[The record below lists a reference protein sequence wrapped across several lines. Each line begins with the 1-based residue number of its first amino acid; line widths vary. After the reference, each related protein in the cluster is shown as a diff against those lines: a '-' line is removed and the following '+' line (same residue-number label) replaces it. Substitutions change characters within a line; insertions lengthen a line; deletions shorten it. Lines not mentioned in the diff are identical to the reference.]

1 MSRRGAGLVLAIAFA
16 ILAPLQ
22 CRRAEGIAAD
32 PMDAE
37 AEEAFIGY
45 LRIDTTNP
53 PGNETA
59 GAQYLGE
66 LLRKNG
72 IEPKLLG
79 ADPRR
84 QAIYAKLDSP
94 SNEKALLLLSHI
106 DVVPAVLEEW
116 TTPPFGGSV
125 SGGYI
130 WGRGAI
136 DMKSMTIAHLMSLI
150 DLKRRGATLRRD
162 VIFLATPDEELG
174 GRNGVRMLLDRY
186 PELFADVGFV
196 LNEGGYN
203 ETIVDKVTYWAI
215 ETQQKVPL
223 WLRITS
229 DGMAGH
235 GAMARDDG
243 GATAKLVRALARI
256 DAIET
261 PYRFSPE
268 IRRMFEEVARA
279 KGELRGR
286 HLRAVQEPLD
296 VPRLEKELGAGY
308 RNLLR
313 DTIAITRIS
322 AGTTVNVIPPH
333 ATADVDIR
341 LLPDSPADAM
351 RKRIE
356 EAVGKDGKVEVLL
369 TSEPVAASPTDT
381 DLYRVLAKVLR
392 EAEPESN
399 VAPVV
404 GVGTTDS
411 RYFRARGIT
420 AYGIMPFKVNYYDA
434 DSVHAGDERIR
445 ARFFAEGVQLMR
457 RIVRE
462 FCAGG

>member
-1 MSRRGAGLVLAIAFA
+1 MKRRGTGFVLAVALA

-22 CRRAEGIAAD
+22 CRRAEGVAAD

-37 AEEAFIGY
+37 AEAALVGY

-59 GAQYLGE
+59 GAQYLAE

-72 IEPKLLG
+72 IESRLIG

-94 SNEKALLLLSHI
+94 STEKALLLLSHI
-106 DVVPAVLEEW
+106 DVVPAVAEEW
-116 TTPPFGGSV
+116 TKPPFSGMV

-130 WGRGAI
+130 WGRGAL
-136 DMKSMTIAHLMSLI
+136 DMKSTTIAHVMSLL
-150 DLKRRGATLRRD
+150 DLKRRGSTLRRD
-162 VIFLATPDEELG
+162 VILLATPDEELG
-174 GRNGVRMLLDRY
+174 GVNGVGALLEKY
-186 PELFADVGFV
+186 PDLFAEVGFV

-203 ETIVDKVTYWAI
+203 DTIVDKVAYWAI
-215 ETQQKVPL
+215 ETHQKIPL
-223 WLRITS
+223 WLRVTTE
-229 DGMAGH
+229 GMAGH
-235 GAMARDDG
+235 GAMARREG
-243 GATAKLVRALARI
+243 GATAKLVRALGRI

-261 PYRFSPE
+261 PYRLSPQ
-268 IRRMFEEVARA
+268 IAAMFAEVARV
-279 KGELRGR
+279 KGGQRGKVLASIR
-286 HLRAVQEPLD
+286 EPID
-296 VPRLEKELGAGY
+296 IARVEKELGAGY
-308 RNLLR
+308 RNLLC

-322 AGTTVNVIPPH
+322 AGTTVNVIPPR
-333 ATADVDIR
+333 ASADVDIR
-341 LLPDSPADAM
+341 LLPDSSPEEM

-356 EAVGKDGKVEVLL
+356 EAVGTDGKVEVLL
-369 TSEPVAASPTDT
+369 SSGTIAASPVDT
-381 DLYRVLAKVLR
+381 ELYRVLGKVFR
-392 EAEPESN
+392 ESAPGSN

-411 RYFRARGIT
+411 RWFRARGIP

-434 DSVHAGDERIR
+434 DSVHAADERIR
-445 ARFFAEGVQLMR
+445 SRFFAEGVQVMR

-462 FCAGG
+462 FCAGS